1 MLVKEKN
8 TTGVEKIKLK
18 AQKEFL
24 NQIIERAE
32 ALKDFCD
39 VEDYENIK
47 EVLHMINKIGGV
59 KKHEN
64 RR

>member
-1 MLVKEKN
+1 M
-8 TTGVEKIKLK
+8 TGVEKIKLK

-32 ALKDFCD
+32 ALKNFCD

-47 EVLHMINKIGGV
+47 DVLHMINKIGGV

-64 RR
+64 R